1 MIDVLDDAG
10 AEAVITMLV
19 EVVTID
25 VRAGTVIDELAAVMV
40 VTFDMLEDMEIIVV
54 TAVVIALESVVSV
67 SYIVDVLTDVI
78 VDVLSGIMIDGMSD
92 IDVGVLADVNV
103 KLLTAV
109 IIVLDFVTAPSEE
122 AIPCS
127 LPAFSCWPNAVLDCD
142 RVLHAWM
149 PSYHE

>member
-10 AEAVITMLV
+10 AEEVITMLV

-25 VRAGTVIDELAAVMV
+25 VRAGTAIDELAAAIV
-40 VTFDMLEDMEIIVV
+40 VTFGMEIIVV
-54 TAVVIALESVVSV
+54 TAAVIALEPVVSV

-109 IIVLDFVTAPSEE
+109 IIVLNFVTAPSEE
-122 AIPCS
+122 ALPCS
-127 LPAFSCWPNAVLDCD
+127 
-142 RVLHAWM
+142 
-149 PSYHE
+149 